1 MRGGKRKREGQDIG
15 ISQCDLQVQLT
26 GLLYFGF
33 SFLCSLPLTACQSN
47 FEKSNTAEGHRRESF
62 FTAWWQLAPTAVP
75 AAFCFL
81 KNACVAFNRIIMK
94 PVHDHEGE
102 LFLVRLLFWN
112 GSYSDQAAVRGHN
125 GLGFGSGQS
134 AGRQRAFLV
143 SGPKKKKKIGRS
155 WTTTKK
161 VCFT

>member
-1 MRGGKRKREGQDIG
+1 MRGSKRKREGQDIG

-75 AAFCFL
+75 AAFCL
-81 KNACVAFNRIIMK
+81 KKNACVAFNRIIMK

-112 GSYSDQAAVRGHN
+112 GSYSDQAAERGHN

-134 AGRQRAFLV
+134 ADNGPFLNL
-143 SGPKKKKKIGRS
+143 GKKKKKKLVEAGQLL
-155 WTTTKK
+155 KK
-161 VCFT
+161 FV

>member
-81 KNACVAFNRIIMK
+81 KNACVAFNSIIMK

-134 AGRQRAFLV
+134 ADNGPFLNL
-143 SGPKKKKKIGRS
+143 GKKKKKKLVEAGQLL
-155 WTTTKK
+155 KK
-161 VCFT
+161 FV

>member
-1 MRGGKRKREGQDIG
+1 MRGSKRKREGQDIG

-94 PVHDHEGE
+94 PIVHDHEGE

-112 GSYSDQAAVRGHN
+112 GSYSDQVAERGHN

-143 SGPKKKKKIGRS
+143 SGPKKKKLFEAGQLL
-155 WTTTKK
+155 KK
-161 VCFT
+161 FV